1 MPGRRCRCLRGIQGQ
16 GDCSRCNVEGPRRA
30 PRPRIGASAGGPFGL
45 RRQQAATR
53 TAKGRGWPLRCRK
66 PQSQGEPPSP
76 AQVHRRAVPIALA
89 WSCLG
94 SFQGTWGQSAGGH
107 IAATLAA
114 EKGWS
119 AAPSPWASD
128 CERCDEAAAASV
140 LQAYWRGAM
149 VRAAHRRRLWAAQRL
164 VELLRAL
171 LRAREDRRRFLRLK
185 GAALRIQHFLREQS
199 RAKAPMEAMGENV
212 PMEPMS
218 PRKATALLKMA
229 TRVMGRLPKLEEP
242 GGVRPALRGAARR
255 KLLGEESPRL
265 CGERVERPRRR
276 SCGSPVPERKVAP
289 VCPSPP
295 RREAPRLDSG
305 ALILSEL
312 LSQGLLVQEET
323 IDDGGPLQA
332 ALREL
337 TTRTGSQICLVARV
351 AQTSA
356 LAAAYSAVRA
366 SLGPERLMWHGTSW
380 DCVPNIV
387 RSGFNRAY
395 AFNARHGSKLGRGVY
410 FAEDPGYA
418 LRFAGRG
425 ATRCMLLSGVLP
437 GNSARGKE
445 GLLEP
450 PRVDATGARFDSTC
464 DDPGRPRVF
473 CVFKDFQALPLYLVQ
488 VSVP

>member
-1 MPGRRCRCLRGIQGQ
+1 
-16 GDCSRCNVEGPRRA
+16 
-30 PRPRIGASAGGPFGL
+30 
-45 RRQQAATR
+45 
-53 TAKGRGWPLRCRK
+53 
-66 PQSQGEPPSP
+66 
-76 AQVHRRAVPIALA
+76 
-89 WSCLG
+89 
-94 SFQGTWGQSAGGH
+94 
-107 IAATLAA
+107 
-114 EKGWS
+114 
-119 AAPSPWASD
+119 
-128 CERCDEAAAASV
+128 
-140 LQAYWRGAM
+140 
-149 VRAAHRRRLWAAQRL
+149 
-164 VELLRAL
+164 
-171 LRAREDRRRFLRLK
+171 REDRRRFLRLK

-395 AFNARHGSKLGRGVY
+395 AFNARCCL
-410 FAEDPGYA
+410 
-418 LRFAGRG
+418 
-425 ATRCMLLSGVLP
+425 
-437 GNSARGKE
+437 
-445 GLLEP
+445 
-450 PRVDATGARFDSTC
+450 
-464 DDPGRPRVF
+464 
-473 CVFKDFQALPLYLVQ
+473 
-488 VSVP
+488 